1 MLDLR
6 SLTGEVLIFE
16 GITLQDFLLTVGEV
30 LSEAPPRWR
39 RRHAGRPPFDPT
51 SRVMALLV
59 KERYGF
65 TYREAEIYLKE
76 NEQTCRGCGMKN
88 LPDHNTIWRTMTKL
102 REPYLKQLNH
112 EVNQFFKKRRNA

>member
-1 MLDLR
+1 
-6 SLTGEVLIFE
+6 
-16 GITLQDFLLTVGEV
+16 

-39 RRHAGRPPFDPT
+39 RRHAGRPPFDLT

-88 LPDHNTIWRTMTKL
+88 MPDHNTIWRTMTKL
-102 REPYLKQLNH
+102 REPYLKRLNH